1 MKILFAMAS
10 PEFLRFYDEAVRLLA
25 DRGHEV
31 TLAVQRQREVRPVRL
46 EEFAAERGRI
56 RVAGFVPP
64 RDDRWQPIA
73 RRLRGLGDFV
83 RYLHP
88 RFAAAPALRAR
99 MKRKG
104 LHRAFHALDL
114 IPTLGEGGTRA
125 AHALVR
131 ACERAIPSSPVVEAF
146 IREHGPDLVLVT
158 PVVEAASEQADLVK
172 SARALGVPVAA
183 CIASW
188 DNLTNKGLIKGHPD
202 AVVVWTDRQKAEAV
216 EYHGM
221 QPDAVIVTGA
231 QPFDLWFERQPST
244 SRAEFCRTAGLPDDR
259 PFLLYTCS
267 SSFIAES
274 NAEIAF
280 VRRWIAAV
288 RQDPVLAGL
297 AIIVRPHPY
306 NVHAWATADLS
317 DLRAVA
323 IWPGAAYNPM
333 DEAERRGFFD
343 SLYHSAAVVG
353 INTSAMI
360 EAAIV
365 GRPVLS
371 IHTPEFAAT
380 QEGTLH
386 FHHLLPENGGFLRI
400 ASSLG
405 DHVAQLREVV
415 ADPETAR
422 QQAER
427 FVTSFIRPHG
437 VARPATPILVRALEA
452 VATRRPAPEA
462 PPAWAPALWPLMFG
476 VGAYAYLWSLATDE
490 KVRGRLRKRMVSAW
504 RGRRGAARAGRTARA
519 TSARQAEKPAAGRLE
534 AAKAR
539 EAKASQVS
547 HVR

>member
-188 DNLTNKGLIKGHPD
+188 DNLTNKGLIHGAPD
-202 AVVVWTDRQKAEAV
+202 AVLVWNAHQKGEAV
-216 EYHGM
+216 QLHGV
-221 QPDAVIVTGA
+221 PERRVLAVGAPVVDAWLG
-231 QPFDLWFERQPST
+231 RH
-244 SRAEFCRTAGLPDDR
+244 AGR
-259 PFLLYTCS
+259 S
-267 SSFIAES
+267 A
-274 NAEIAF
+274 AEIATAFDLDAGRPYLLYVCSSRHIVADREPAF
-280 VRRWIAAV
+280 VRSWIAALRDAPSPALRALQV
-288 RQDPVLAGL
+288 V
-297 AIIVRPHPY
+297 VRPHPD
-306 NVHAWATADLS
+306 NTADWYDGALAGITGVRVWPQEC
-317 DLRAVA
+317 LRQDEHGEQLYFDVVSRSRA
-323 IWPGAAYNPM
+323 I
-333 DEAERRGFFD
+333 
-343 SLYHSAAVVG
+343 VG
-353 INTSAMI
+353 INTTAML
-360 EAAIV
+360 EGALV
-365 GRPVLS
+365 GRPVF
-371 IHTPEFAAT
+371 TVVAPEFARTQGSLPHFENLAGAGFVSLAAT
-380 QEGTLH
+380 MD
-386 FHHLLPENGGFLRI
+386 
-400 ASSLG
+400 A
-405 DHVAQLREVV
+405 HVAQLALVCEQPDTCGGGPNP
-415 ADPETAR
+415 AAL
-422 QQAER
+422 A
-427 FVTSFIRPHG
+427 FVRSG
-437 VARPATPILVRALEA
+437 AGPATTTFVDTLE
-452 VATRRPAPEA
+452 R
-462 PPAWAPALWPLMFG
+462 
-476 VGAYAYLWSLATDE
+476 LAAQP
-490 KVRGRLRKRMVSAW
+490 R
-504 RGRRGAARAGRTARA
+504 
-519 TSARQAEKPAAGRLE
+519 
-534 AAKAR
+534 
-539 EAKASQVS
+539 
-547 HVR
+547 